1 MKTYPYP
8 AGKIA
13 VKWVSTD
20 WLNDHI
26 SDENL
31 MILDVQP
38 NVHDYIMGHLPGAIY
53 LNEGL
58 LRSAHNGLQAVFVP
72 PEVLQPILLLGGTA
86 NAQGA
91 SETVWSRS

>member
-8 AGKIA
+8 ARQEHSEVGFHRLA
-13 VKWVSTD
+13 E
-20 WLNDHI
+20 DHI

-38 NVHDYIMGHLPGAIY
+38 NVHDYIMGHLPGPVY

-58 LRSAHNGLQAVFVP
+58 LRSAQERAAGRVCSA
-72 PEVLQPILLLGGTA
+72 
-86 NAQGA
+86 
-91 SETVWSRS
+91 